1 MSGVATRFLRLDD
14 HSRLAYNE
22 VHADE
27 ESERRDAFPDW
38 LHT

>member
-1 MSGVATRFLRLDD
+1 MGCSHLHNAVDD

-27 ESERRDAFPDW
+27 KSERRDAFPDW